1 MLDTVAPVGPGL
13 VLCAER
19 PLCTLVATRESAQIL
34 ALRRAV
40 ESLAD
45 HLSVHGSELGSVVRD
60 VLTGEDERLPQR
72 FLALF
77 THGMGGLLD
86 VPFYSGG
93 LVNRM
98 ATDERDRL
106 AEFAFERARV
116 RQSDSE
122 SGSARAQFKQG
133 LSRVKLELML
143 RLLDEIEPWRA

>member
-1 MLDTVAPVGPGL
+1 
-13 VLCAER
+13 
-19 PLCTLVATRESAQIL
+19 
-34 ALRRAV
+34 
-40 ESLAD
+40 LAD

-86 VPFYSGG
+86 VPLYSGG

-106 AEFAFERARV
+106 AEFAFERAR
-116 RQSDSE
+116 DAL
-122 SGSARAQFKQG
+122 GG
-133 LSRVKLELML
+133 
-143 RLLDEIEPWRA
+143 